1 MKFITVMTTKDE
13 ETLVNL
19 ENVNYI
25 QRTGKQGQYIAIDM
39 NTSMLEIDYS
49 KETWMNIT
57 GLIAQAENKKYN
69 RHLQKPLDVKVV
81 NK

>member
-1 MKFITVMTTKDE
+1 MKFITVMTTNDE

-57 GLIAQAENKKYN
+57 GLITQAENK
-69 RHLQKPLDVKVV
+69 
-81 NK
+81 

>member
-1 MKFITVMTTKDE
+1 MKFITVKTTKDE

-19 ENVNYI
+19 DNVNYI

-39 NTSMLEIDYS
+39 NTSMLEIEYS
-49 KETWMNIT
+49 EETWISIT
-57 GLIAQAENKKYN
+57 RLITQTENKQYN